1 MAAPTLIATVGASN
15 ANSYVTVATTATYL
29 NERLNVSAWD
39 AAVAAAVGGPERALI
54 MATRRIDAEKFRGE
68 PVKPLTDVEVGA
80 GTATQALKWPRWST
94 FDDAGWAFD
103 DEEIPLNVQRATM
116 ELALHYL
123 NEGTTDALADTG
135 LKGFRNV
142 KVGPLDITPVPGYKA
157 GDLPDTVVRLLRG
170 VLAGGGSMS
179 FRVSRS

>member
-1 MAAPTLIATVGASN
+1 MIATVGADT

-29 NERLNVSAWD
+29 NERLNVTAWD
-39 AAVAAAVGGPERALI
+39 TAVTAAVGNPERALI
-54 MATRRIDAEKFRGE
+54 MATRRIDAEEFRGE

-103 DEEIPLNVQRATM
+103 DVEIPLIVQYATM

-123 NEGTTDALADTG
+123 NEGTTDGLADTG

-142 KVGPLDITPVPGYKA
+142 QVGPLDITPVSGFSA
-157 GDLPDTVVRLLRG
+157 GGLPDHVVRLLRP
-170 VLAGGGSMS
+170 VLAGGGPMS

>member
-1 MAAPTLIATVGASN
+1 MAAPTLIATVGAED
-15 ANSYVTVATTATYL
+15 ANSYVLVATTATYL

-39 AAVAAAVGGPERALI
+39 TVVTAAVGGPERALI
-54 MATRRIDAEKFRGE
+54 MATRRIDAEEFRGE
-68 PVKPLTDVEVGA
+68 PVKPLTDVEVSGGA
-80 GTATQALKWPRWST
+80 TTQALKWPRFST

-103 DEEIPLNVQRATM
+103 NEEIPLGVQRATM

-123 NEGTTDALADTG
+123 NEGTSDALADTG

-142 KVGPLDITPVPGYKA
+142 KVGSLDITPVPGYKA
-157 GDLPDTVVRLLRG
+157 GALPDIVVQLLRN

-179 FRVSRS
+179 FKVSRS

>member
-1 MAAPTLIATVGASN
+1 MAAPTLVATVGAAT

-29 NERLNVSAWD
+29 NERLNVTAWD
-39 AAVAAAVGGPERALI
+39 TAVTAAVGGPERALI
-54 MATRRIDAEKFRGE
+54 MATRRIDAEEFKGE
-68 PVKPLTDVEVGA
+68 PVNPLTDVEVGA
-80 GTATQALKWPRWST
+80 DTTTQALKWPRWST

-103 DEEIPLNVQRATM
+103 DAEIPLIVQRATM

-123 NEGTTDALADTG
+123 NEGTTDTLADTG

-142 KVGPLDITPVPGYKA
+142 KVGPLDVTPVPGFSA
-157 GDLPDTVVRLLRG
+157 GDLPDHVVRLLRP
-170 VLAGGGSMS
+170 VLSGAGTMS